1 MLEIVGYVAEQ
12 LDAQGG
18 IQSLNTQTGTTSSVE
33 WMVHRLLLTG
43 ADCSPSKFVKEQRNP
58 LRDEVLVRSGEE

>member
-18 IQSLNTQTGTTSSVE
+18 IQSLNTQPGTTSSVE

-43 ADCSPSKFVKEQRNP
+43 ADFSPSKFVKNP
-58 LRDEVLVRSGEE
+58 LRDEVIVRSEEE